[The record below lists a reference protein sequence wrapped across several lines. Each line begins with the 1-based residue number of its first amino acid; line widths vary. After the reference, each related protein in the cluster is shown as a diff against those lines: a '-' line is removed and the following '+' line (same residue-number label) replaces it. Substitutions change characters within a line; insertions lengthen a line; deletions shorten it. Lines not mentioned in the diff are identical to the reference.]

1 MSFEQLM
8 EHAYEIQQLA
18 VEKYMK
24 RWRANQPGLYAPW
37 EPIAGEAVARERIE
51 REVADIPALFAP
63 FAAIPDPVLFE
74 PMMQGMDRAL
84 GKLSHGDGDEAARDP
99 VNLGDAYDAN
109 PELAKLSAT
118 ESWIAKWS
126 GHAAREFKA
135 NFIDPFPY
143 IVYNQFHLASVVK
156 GALKAQHEVCVGAR
170 HDIDDIAEKVRDAL
184 NRMDEGGDVGL
195 SFLFT
200 VVGAV
205 VSIPAA
211 ALSGAAAVGLTAVSS
226 AASIAAEESDSR
238 SAAPH
243 ERSRVEIQY
252 SGPDV
257 ESIIMA
263 MRESITKLKS
273 ILVPQQDAIARAL
286 RASLVHLQANRKH
299 FVSPRPELTSAT
311 PKTVRSRQYLGFAH

>member
-18 VEKYMK
+18 VEKYIK

-37 EPIAGEAVARERIE
+37 ELVAGEAAARARIE

-63 FAAIPDPVLFE
+63 FAVVPDPALFE
-74 PMMQGMDRAL
+74 PMVEAMDRAL
-84 GKLSHGDGDEAARDP
+84 GKLSNSDPDQAARDP

-156 GALKAQHEVCVGAR
+156 GALKAQHEICVGTR
-170 HDIDDIAEKVRDAL
+170 RDIDDIAEKVRDAL
-184 NRMDEGGDVGL
+184 RGIDEGGDVGL

-211 ALSGAAAVGLTAVSS
+211 ALSGAAAVGLAAVSS
-226 AASIAAEESDSR
+226 AASIAAEVSDSR

-243 ERSRVEIQY
+243 ERDRVEIQY
-252 SGPDV
+252 SSPDV
-257 ESIIMA
+257 ESIIAA
-263 MRESITKLKS
+263 MREGITKLMS
-273 ILVPQQDAIARAL
+273 IVVPQQDAIARAVK
-286 RASLVHLQANRKH
+286 ASLVHVQANRKH
-299 FVSPRPELTSAT
+299 FVSPRPELASAT
-311 PKTVRSRQYLGFAH
+311 AATVRSRRYLGFAH

>member
-18 VEKYMK
+18 VEKYLK

-37 EPIAGEAVARERIE
+37 EPIAGEAVARTRIE
-51 REVADIPALFAP
+51 REVADVPALFAP
-63 FAAIPDPVLFE
+63 FAAIPDPALFE
-74 PMMQGMDRAL
+74 SMMQAMDRAL
-84 GKLSHGDGDEAARDP
+84 GKLSQSDRDETARDP

-126 GHAAREFKA
+126 GQAAREFKA

-143 IVYNQFHLASVVK
+143 IVYNQFHLASVLK
-156 GALKAQHEVCVGAR
+156 GALKAQHEICVGTR
-170 HDIDDIAEKVRDAL
+170 RDIDDIAEKVRDAL
-184 NRMDEGGDVGL
+184 KRMDEGGVGL

-211 ALSGAAAVGLTAVSS
+211 ALSGAAAVGLAAVSS
-226 AASIAAEESDSR
+226 TASIAAEVSDGRAATPHGR
-238 SAAPH
+238 S
-243 ERSRVEIQY
+243 SVEIQY
-252 SGPDV
+252 SGADV
-257 ESIIMA
+257 ESIIAA
-263 MRESITKLKS
+263 MREGIVKLKS
-273 ILVPQQDAIARAL
+273 LLVPQQDAIARAMK
-286 RASLVHLQANRKH
+286 ASLVHVQANRKH
-299 FVSPRPELTSAT
+299 FVSPRPELASAT
-311 PKTVRSRQYLGFAH
+311 PDTVRSWHYLGFAH